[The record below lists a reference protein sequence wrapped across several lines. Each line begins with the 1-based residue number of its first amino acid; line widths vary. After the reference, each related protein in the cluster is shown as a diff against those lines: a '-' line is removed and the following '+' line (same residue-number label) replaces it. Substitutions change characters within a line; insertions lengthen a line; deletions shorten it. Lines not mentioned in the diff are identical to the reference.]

1 MKVDAPE
8 KIHVQPNA
16 HDRWFEGKIPS
27 GLPNGLFVEYSR
39 ADAFIKKACEWL
51 DNELCCYI
59 KAQDFTIDHARLN
72 KDFKNY
78 MKGE

>member
-1 MKVDAPE
+1 MKASKAPE

-27 GLPNGLFVEYSR
+27 GLPNGLFVEYTR
-39 ADAFIKKACEWL
+39 TDDFIEKAVEWWM
-51 DNELCCYI
+51 DNFVYTDDVEI
-59 KAQDFTIDHARLN
+59 KYDTIQR
-72 KDFKNY
+72 FKNY